1 MEQKE
6 LYEFIKKMNPS
17 DYAAVKEMIAKEEKK
32 NYDEMWWN
40 HDRIDNYLYYVYYDD
55 GTQWMHCIAKKVY
68 DEYIKNEKAICIKR
82 KTKDL
87 FPTWETM
94 LTKERNEA

>member
-1 MEQKE
+1 
-6 LYEFIKKMNPS
+6 
-17 DYAAVKEMIAKEEKK
+17 
-32 NYDEMWWN
+32 
-40 HDRIDNYLYYVYYDD
+40 
-55 GTQWMHCIAKKVY
+55 MHCIAKKVY

-94 LTKERNEA
+94 LVKERNEA

>member
-1 MEQKE
+1 MLQEQIHDV
-6 LYEFIKKMNPS
+6 LHSMT
-17 DYAAVKEMIAKEEKK
+17 AADLEAIKEMIAREERSR
-32 NYDEMWWN
+32 YEEMWWT

-55 GTQWMHCIAKKVY
+55 GTQWMHCVAKKVY

>member
-1 MEQKE
+1 MLQEQIHNLSTADLE
-6 LYEFIKKMNPS
+6 AI
-17 DYAAVKEMIAKEEKK
+17 KEMIAQEEK
-32 NYDEMWWN
+32 NRYDEMWWT

-82 KTKDL
+82 KTKNL

-94 LTKERNEA
+94 IAKERNKA

>member
-1 MEQKE
+1 MLQEQIHDVLRRMPTADLE
-6 LYEFIKKMNPS
+6 AI
-17 DYAAVKEMIAKEEKK
+17 KEMIAREERSR
-32 NYDEMWWN
+32 YDEMWWT
-40 HDRIDNYLYYVYYDD
+40 HDRIDNYLYYVFYDD
-55 GTQWMHCIAKKVY
+55 GTEWMHCIAKKVY
-68 DEYIKNEKAICIKR
+68 EEYVKNEKAICIKR

>member
-1 MEQKE
+1 MLQEQIHDV
-6 LYEFIKKMNPS
+6 LRNMT
-17 DYAAVKEMIAKEEKK
+17 AADLEAIKEMIAREER
-32 NYDEMWWN
+32 NRYDEMWWT

-55 GTQWMHCIAKKVY
+55 GTEWMHCVAKKVY
-68 DEYIKNEKAICIKR
+68 DEYIKNEKAVCIKR

-94 LTKERNEA
+94 IAKERNEA

>member
-1 MEQKE
+1 MLQEQIHDV
-6 LYEFIKKMNPS
+6 LRSMT
-17 DYAAVKEMIAKEEKK
+17 AADLEAIKEMIAREER
-32 NYDEMWWN
+32 NRYDEMWWT

-55 GTQWMHCIAKKVY
+55 GTEWMHCVAKKVY
-68 DEYIKNEKAICIKR
+68 DEYIKNEKAVCIKR